1 MQRGFFIGGLT
12 KNPEFT
18 RVECRG
24 VGTTPFHASERGQTA
39 RFVAES
45 EPRFTEG
52 YLLGKHFQKNGQ
64 IMID

>member
-12 KNPEFT
+12 ENPEFT

-39 RFVAES
+39 RFAAES
-45 EPRFTEG
+45 EPPVYRG
-52 YLLGKHFQKNGQ
+52 ISVGKTFSKK
-64 IMID
+64 MDK